1 MVVVSWKRTIPM
13 VLVMR
18 MLTKLFCVLAAPF
31 SVRGGSDLSQR
42 KRFKDAADDKRQKTQ
57 V

>member
-1 MVVVSWKRTIPM
+1 M
-13 VLVMR
+13 VLLFVMT

-31 SVRGGSDLSQR
+31 SVRGGSDLSHR